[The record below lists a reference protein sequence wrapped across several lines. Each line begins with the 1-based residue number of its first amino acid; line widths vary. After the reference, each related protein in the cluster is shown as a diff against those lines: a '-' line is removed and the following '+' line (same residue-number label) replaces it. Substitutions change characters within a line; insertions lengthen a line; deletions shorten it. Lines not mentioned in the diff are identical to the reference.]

1 MRISDWSSDVCS
13 SDLAVTRP
21 LRAAVVAVVLALLGS
36 ACSVLN
42 AENIPVATGVED
54 PYSITVFFPDALN
67 LANGAAVKIDGA
79 TVGRV
84 QEVST
89 ENFEAKVS
97 LDIDGRTRLPQDTTF
112 RLRPTTAL
120 GQLSVAVISGDATA
134 RLELGRAACWGRVCK
149 SVKKQVVA

>member
-84 QEVST
+84 QEVRSEEQT
-89 ENFEAKVS
+89 SELQS
-97 LDIDGRTRLPQDTTF
+97 LMRNSYAVF
-112 RLRPTTAL
+112 RLTNKNNTH
-120 GQLSVAVISGDATA
+120 
-134 RLELGRAACWGRVCK
+134 
-149 SVKKQVVA
+149 